1 MFHLPK
7 EEFENWRSSIVTSN
21 PAAKMGFRYPPYAF
35 TEHGVAM
42 LSSVICSQR
51 AVALN
56 IAIVRTFIKLR
67 QLLATHEEISNRLD
81 QLERR
86 ETERD
91 GRVEYVL
98 DTIQRLI
105 ADPQPEPNAASDF

>member
-42 LSSVICSQR
+42 LFSVLRSQS
-51 AVALN
+51 AVAVN
-56 IAIVRTFIKLR
+56 IKLR
-67 QLLATHEEISNRLD
+67 QLLATREQISNRLD
-81 QLERR
+81 QPEWR
-86 ETERD
+86 EKSVTAGSNTSSTPSNASSQTPNRN
-91 GRVEYVL
+91 
-98 DTIQRLI
+98 
-105 ADPQPEPNAASDF
+105 PNAASDF